1 MRTRVPEAFLA
12 FAATVAAV
20 LGLTTLTTTGNW
32 LATAVWTCL
41 AVAVAGIGLRRLTSR
56 GWVVLLGQ
64 VVLVGWFVIAL
75 FARSSLTFGLPGPAA
90 IARLGDL
97 VADVTDVLH
106 KYAAPIPTTPGVEF
120 LLVSAVTVLAL
131 VVDYLAVTRNAPAAA
146 GLPLLAAFLTAA
158 ANSGSSL
165 APGYF
170 LVAALVWLILI
181 SRQASG
187 SVRRWSTTMASPRT
201 PTTSSDHESEAMG
214 GFGSSARQLGVVAL
228 VAAVLLPAII
238 PHLPTRFILDGLGR
252 NDSAVG
258 NGGRV
263 GFSSTLDLTRS
274 LQDGSLNPVFSY
286 RTSAPGTPPPL
297 RVVVT
302 SDYVGGQWR
311 TSPGAQSSQQDL
323 TAPGL
328 ISPDVAVQDRT
339 FAVTQNTLEA
349 PHIAAPQPVVG
360 ADFGSTPWGA
370 DPRTG
375 DLYVRARPDSYSV
388 TYREVNVAPAQLRD
402 GIPGGASGQN
412 DPQVTGS
419 LGVDQGSAQVVNDLV
434 AKITAGTKTSYDAAV
449 AIQNWFRTTG
459 DFTYSLTLAA
469 PAVDGAGQPVTN
481 PITNFLLTKQ
491 GYCVQFASAMIMMA
505 RAKGIPARMAIGFLP
520 GTFAEGGYTVR
531 AADAHAWPELY
542 FPGAG
547 WLRFEPTP
555 AGRTGSA
562 PAYTTPTTLG
572 NTTGPNKDP
581 SASVTASAAPSS
593 GVARKLGADTAA
605 GGSISTP
612 LSDRVR
618 IWFADPG
625 HLVLLALLL
634 GLLGSLVLPVTAR
647 LVHRRRRLRSLDAAE
662 LAEAQ
667 WDELVSRL
675 TDLGFRPPDGGTLR
689 DWRAHYTREAY
700 FDDAAKASMGH
711 VVATLER
718 TRYARP
724 GRAQVDVREDLR
736 VITRAAAESRPRGLR
751 LRAFLFPRDGLE
763 WWSRLTNAVT
773 GVPGRLVAP
782 FARRLGRLGR
792 LGRSP
797 RRRG

>member
-12 FAATVAAV
+12 FAATVAAI

-32 LATAVWTCL
+32 LATAVWSCL
-41 AVAVAGIGLRRLTSR
+41 AVAVVGIGLRRVTNR
-56 GWVVLLGQ
+56 GWLVLLGQ

-75 FARSSLTFGLPGPAA
+75 FARASLSLGLPGPATF
-90 IARLGDL
+90 ARLGEL
-97 VADVTDVLH
+97 VADVTDVLQ

-120 LLVSAVTVLAL
+120 LLVSVVTLLAI

-187 SVRRWSTTMASPRT
+187 SVRRWSTTTASPQT
-201 PTTSSDHESEAMG
+201 PTTSSDNESEAMG
-214 GFGSSARQLGVVAL
+214 GFGSGARQLGVVAL
-228 VAAVLLPAII
+228 IAAVLLPAIV
-238 PHLPTRFILDGLGR
+238 PHPPTRFILDGLGR

-263 GFSSTLDLTRS
+263 GFNSTLDLTRS
-274 LQDGSLNPVFSY
+274 LQDGSLNPVFAY
-286 RTSAPGTPPPL
+286 HTSAPGTPPPL

-311 TSPGAQSSQQDL
+311 TSPGAQSNQQDL
-323 TAPGL
+323 TEAAQ
-328 ISPDVAVQDRT
+328 ISPEVPVRDRT
-339 FAVTQNTLEA
+339 FSVTDNTLEA
-349 PHIAAPQPVVG
+349 PHVAAPQPVVT

-375 DLYVRARPDSYSV
+375 DLYARTRPDSYSV
-388 TYREVNVAPAQLRD
+388 NYREVNVAGAQLRD
-402 GIPGGASGQN
+402 GIPGGANGQN

-419 LGVDQGSAQVVNDLV
+419 LGLDPGSAAVVNDLT
-434 AKITAGTKTSYDAAV
+434 AKVTGGTKTTYDAAV
-449 AIQNWFRTTG
+449 AIQDWFRTTG
-459 DFTYSLTLAA
+459 DFTYSLTLAP
-469 PAVDGAGQPVTN
+469 PAVDSAGQQVTN
-481 PITNFLLTKQ
+481 PITNFLITKQ

-505 RAKGIPARMAIGFLP
+505 RAKGIPARMVIGFLP
-520 GTFAEGGYTVR
+520 GTFADGRYTVR

-562 PAYTTPTTLG
+562 PAYTTIVTPG
-572 NTTGPNKDP
+572 STTGPKIDP
-581 SASVTASAAPSS
+581 RATATPTAAPSS
-593 GVARKLGADTAA
+593 GAARKLGADTTA
-605 GGSISTP
+605 GGTVATP
-612 LSDRVR
+612 LSDRLRV
-618 IWFADPG
+618 WFTAPG
-625 HLVLLALLL
+625 HLLLLALLL

-647 LVHRRRRLRSLDAAE
+647 LVHRRRRLGSLDASE

-667 WDELVSRL
+667 WAELVSRL

-700 FDDAAKASMGH
+700 LDDAAQQSMGH

-724 GRAQVDVREDLR
+724 GRAEVDVRDDLR
-736 VITRAAAESRPRGLR
+736 TITRAAAESRPRGLR
-751 LRAFLFPRDGLE
+751 LRAFLFPRDGVA
-763 WWSRLTNAVT
+763 WWSRLVT
-773 GVPGRLVAP
+773 TVTRAPGRLAAP
-782 FARRLGRLGR
+782 LMARLPHR
-792 LGRSP
+792 P
-797 RRRG
+797 RRH

>member
-20 LGLTTLTTTGNW
+20 LGLTTLTTTGTW
-32 LATAVWTCL
+32 LATAVWSCL
-41 AVAVAGIGLRRLTSR
+41 AVAVVGIGLRRVTTR
-56 GWVVLLGQ
+56 GSLVLLGQ
-64 VVLVGWFVIAL
+64 VVLVSWFVVAL
-75 FARSSLTFGLPGPAA
+75 VARSSLTWGLPGPAT
-90 IARLGDL
+90 LGSLGNL
-97 VADVTDVLH
+97 VADVSDVLQ

-120 LLVSAVTVLAL
+120 LLVGAVTVLAL

-170 LVAALVWLILI
+170 LVAALVWLILV
-181 SRQASG
+181 SRQASS
-187 SVRRWSTTMASPRT
+187 SVRRWSTTVASPRT
-201 PTTSSDHESEAMG
+201 PTTSADSESEAMG
-214 GFGSSARQLGVVAL
+214 SFGTSARQLGVVAL
-228 VAAVLLPAII
+228 LAAVILPAVV

-263 GFSSTLDLTRS
+263 GFNSTLDLTRS
-274 LQDGSLNPVFSY
+274 LQNGSLNPVFTY
-286 RTSAPGTPPPL
+286 RTSDPGTPPPL

-302 SDYVGGQWR
+302 SDYVDGQWR
-311 TSPGAQSSQQDL
+311 TSPGGQTNQRDL
-323 TAPGL
+323 PAAGK

-339 FAVTQNTLEA
+339 FVASDNTLEA
-349 PHIAAPQPVVG
+349 PHVAAPQPVVG
-360 ADFGSTPWGA
+360 ADFGGTQWSA

-375 DLYVRARPDSYSV
+375 DLSVRSRPDGYAI
-388 TYREVNVAPAQLRD
+388 TYREVNVTGAQLRA
-402 GIPGGASGQN
+402 GIPGGANGQG
-412 DPQVTGS
+412 DPMVTGS
-419 LGVDQGSAQVVNDLV
+419 LGLDPGSVATVDKLTKKV
-434 AKITAGTKTSYDAAV
+434 TAGTTTSYDAAV
-449 AIQNWFRTTG
+449 AIQEWFRSVG
-459 DFTYSLTLAA
+459 DFTYSLALAP
-469 PAVDGAGQPVTN
+469 PAVDGNGQQVTN

-520 GTFAEGGYTVR
+520 GSLQDGLYTVR

-555 AGRTGSA
+555 AARTGSA
-562 PAYTTPTTLG
+562 PAYTSLITG
-572 NTTGPNKDP
+572 NGSTNGPNKDP
-581 SASVTASAAPSS
+581 LASATATAAPSL
-593 GVARKLGADTAA
+593 GDPRKPDFDTTTA
-605 GGSISTP
+605 GTIATP
-612 LSDRVR
+612 LSVRVR
-618 IWFADPG
+618 IWFTDPG

-647 LVHRRRRLRSLDAAE
+647 LVHRRRRLRSLDGAE

-700 FDDAAKASMGH
+700 LDDDAQNSMGH

-724 GRAQVDVREDLR
+724 GRTQVDVRDDLR
-736 VITRAAAESRPRGLR
+736 IITRAAAESRTRGQR
-751 LRAFLFPRDGLE
+751 IRAFLVPQDGVA
-763 WWSRLTNAVT
+763 WWARLLTAVT
-773 GVPGRLVAP
+773 RAP
-782 FARRLGRLGR
+782 RRLLARL
-792 LGRSP
+792 P
-797 RRRG
+797 RRH